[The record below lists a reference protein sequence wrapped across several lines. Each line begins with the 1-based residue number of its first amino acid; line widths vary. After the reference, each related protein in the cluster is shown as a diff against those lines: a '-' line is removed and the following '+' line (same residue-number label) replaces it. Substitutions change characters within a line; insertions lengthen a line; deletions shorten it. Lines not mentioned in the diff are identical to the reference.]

1 MNAARYAGGS
11 GYTEVAIT
19 PDRQP
24 IALGMPDDNVA
35 AIGNGGM
42 KIPQPVNG
50 ERKFSA
56 EELRHAYH
64 LAGGNIT
71 KASEFLGIHK
81 ATFYRAL
88 KNLNLQRED
97 LEKI

>member
-1 MNAARYAGGS
+1 AGGS

-24 IALGMPDDNVA
+24 IALGMPDDKVA

-42 KIPQPVNG
+42 KVPQPVNG

-56 EELRHAYH
+56 EELRHAYR